1 MKIGILVDG
10 QGEYYALPHLL
21 PRLGSPNKILRPLVT
36 DIQPLARQPA
46 QIAYAA
52 SKRFSILLNQG
63 ADLILLLIDKETR
76 QECTG
81 PLVLEIEREA
91 RKHLTRLSKTVDVR
105 VVLKVTKLE
114 NWLVA
119 DPQALRDLPG
129 LFEHVE
135 RIERQVAPGRADAV
149 DAHALLKTCWR
160 KGGYDKKA
168 GAIEVCKK
176 LDPERARR
184 NSRSFRKLLKTLGC
198 AEPPAEVALG
208 VGGGGEEKGQG

>member
-1 MKIGILVDG
+1 MRIGILVDG

-21 PRLGSPNKILRPLVT
+21 PRLGSPNTILRPLFSA
-36 DIQPLARQPA
+36 IQPLARPD
-46 QIAYAA
+46 QIAYVA
-52 SKRFSILLNQG
+52 SKSFPILLNQG
-63 ADLILLLIDKETR
+63 ADLILILIDKETR

-81 PLVLEIEREA
+81 PLVEEIERAA
-91 RKHLTRLSKTVDVR
+91 RSRLQSLSKTADVQ

-135 RIERQVAPGRADAV
+135 RIEKQVVPGRADTV
-149 DAHALLKTCWR
+149 DAHELLKVCSHKR
-160 KGGYDKKA
+160 SYDKKA
-168 GAIEVCKK
+168 GAIKICGK
-176 LDPERARR
+176 LDPERARK

-198 AEPPAEVALG
+198 PEPPVKAAR
-208 VGGGGEEKGQG
+208 GQARRR